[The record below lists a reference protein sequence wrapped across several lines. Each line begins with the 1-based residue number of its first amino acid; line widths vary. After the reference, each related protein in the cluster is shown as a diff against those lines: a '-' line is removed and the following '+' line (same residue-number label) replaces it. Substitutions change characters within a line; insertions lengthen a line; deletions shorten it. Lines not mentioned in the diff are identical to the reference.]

1 MHIADVTMFY
11 APASGGVRTYLDAKH
26 RRLAKLPGITCSLL
40 IPGSQLFTHNG
51 IHEVPSPPLPFSQG
65 YRFPLRR
72 RGWERELVRLSPD
85 IIEAGDPYVTG
96 WAALRAGRKLDV
108 PVVGFYHSDL
118 PRLIS
123 NRMGSGTDKLVERYV
138 YQLYRRYDQ
147 VLAPSRVMA
156 ERLTRLGIERVAI
169 QPLGVDLETFHPS
182 RQNAAL
188 RQRLNLDDDTKLLI
202 FVGRGSREKNL
213 HDLLETARL
222 LGKGYH
228 LLLVGPSMPTQVP
241 DNVSVIDRY
250 TPTEEVASWLASS
263 DALVHAGTQETFGLV
278 ALEAMASGIPV
289 VAARAGALAENVPL
303 GCGLLSEP
311 HSPADMARAVKEL
324 FANHDA
330 PQAGRRARRYVERNH
345 DWDVVI
351 DGLLSHYRRLTSAT
365 EGAGE
370 AQQGSQHG

>member
-26 RRLAKLPGITCSLL
+26 RRLAKLPGVTCSLL
-40 IPGSQLFTHNG
+40 IPGAELVSHDG
-51 IHEVPSPPLPFSQG
+51 VHEVPSPPLPFSQG

-72 RGWERELVRLSPD
+72 RGWERELLRVKPD

-96 WAALRAGRKLDV
+96 WAALDAGRKLDV

-123 NRMGSGTDKLVERYV
+123 NRLGSGTDRLVERYV
-138 YQLYRRYDQ
+138 YRLYRRFDQ

-156 ERLTRLGIERVAI
+156 ERLTRLGIEHVAV
-169 QPLGVDLETFHPS
+169 QPLGVDLESFHP
-182 RQNAAL
+182 RFRDPAL
-188 RQRLNLDDDTKLLI
+188 RTKLGLDDDTKLLI

-213 HDLLETARL
+213 HHLLEMARQ

-228 LLLVGPSMPTQVP
+228 LLLVGPSMPSQTP

-250 TPTEEVASWLASS
+250 TPTEEVAGWLASS

-289 VAARAGALAENVPL
+289 IAARAGALAENVPL

-311 HSPADMARAVKEL
+311 HSPADMARAVREL
-324 FANHDA
+324 FTQHDA
-330 PQAGRRARRYVERNH
+330 EQAGRRARRYVERHH
-345 DWDVVI
+345 DWDIVI
-351 DGLLSHYRRLTSAT
+351 DGLLTHYRRLTSAT
-365 EGAGE
+365 ASAGA
-370 AQQGSQHG
+370 AQHGSQHG

>member
-26 RRLAKLPGITCSLL
+26 RRLARLPGVTCSLL
-40 IPGSQLFTHNG
+40 IPGPQLFSHNG

-72 RGWERELVRLSPD
+72 RGWERELLRVAPD

-96 WAALRAGRKLDV
+96 WAAIDAGRKLDV

-123 NRMGSGTDKLVERYV
+123 NRIGCGSDKLVERYV
-138 YQLYRRYDQ
+138 YQLYKRFDK

-156 ERLTRLGIERVAI
+156 ERLTRLGIEQVEI

-182 RQNAAL
+182 RRSDAL
-188 RQRLNLDDDTKLLI
+188 RAQLNLADDTKLI
-202 FVGRGSREKNL
+202 TFVGRGSREKNL
-213 HDLLETARL
+213 QYLLETARR

-228 LLLVGPSMPTQVP
+228 LLLVGPSMPSQVP

-263 DALVHAGTQETFGLV
+263 DVLVHAGTQETFGLV

-311 HSPADMARAVKEL
+311 HDPADMARAVREL

-330 PQAGRRARRYVERNH
+330 ANAGRRARRYVERHH
-345 DWDVVI
+345 DWDIVI
-351 DGLLSHYRRLTSAT
+351 DGLMTHYRRLSSAT
-365 EGAGE
+365 ATPAE
-370 AQQGSQHG
+370 ARQGSQHG